1 MWLKRILNAGVGQV
15 QKNQIKT
22 SPSQRE
28 VKNYISC
35 FCSLFKCSCIN
46 GILIFVIFV
55 AIMKEDQG
63 EANAIMCILWLD
75 LDSDWLALLGMLL
88 STKPRSCNHKSQACT
103 STRLPNLAIKS
114 LESHAAMPSS
124 QRSNTQKKDYATCL
138 LSFPISVASSFSRS
152 RSAYSMTRN
161 PWDKKTSET
170 SHQNQLCLLLK
181 AACSLQAQT

>member
-1 MWLKRILNAGVGQV
+1 MNSSEKESNKGKMRRAIKSSVGISWCGSQPCQPGLSWLNVVKGILNAGVGQV

-138 LSFPISVASSFSRS
+138 LSL
-152 RSAYSMTRN
+152 SA
-161 PWDKKTSET
+161 
-170 SHQNQLCLLLK
+170 
-181 AACSLQAQT
+181 